1 MDNKKQ
7 STEQYESTEE
17 NLVQDL
23 KKSLEDTINETKS
36 TLDDLEQTV
45 ETTINDQSVSDATKK
60 MVDSIKSDITNSSGE
75 KGNCLLYTSPSPR
88 DVEESR
94 MPSSA

>member
-1 MDNKKQ
+1 MDNKIQ

-45 ETTINDQSVSDATKK
+45 ETTINDQSLSDATKK
-60 MVDSIKSDITNSSGE
+60 MVDSIKSDITNSLGE
-75 KGNCLLYTSPSPR
+75 KSKEIINTIETKKAIKNY
-88 DVEESR
+88 EEE
-94 MPSSA
+94 

>member
-23 KKSLEDTINETKS
+23 KKSLEDTINETKYI
-36 TLDDLEQTV
+36 LDDLKQTV
-45 ETTINDQSVSDATKK
+45 EKTIKDQTISDSTKK
-60 MVDSIKSDITNSSGE
+60 IVDSVNSDIKNSIEE
-75 KGNCLLYTSPSPR
+75 KSKEIINTIKTAKAINNF
-88 DVEESR
+88 EEE
-94 MPSSA
+94 

>member
-23 KKSLEDTINETKS
+23 KKSLEETINETKYI
-36 TLDDLEQTV
+36 LDDLKQTV
-45 ETTINDQSVSDATKK
+45 EKTIQDQTVSDSTKK
-60 MVDSIKSDITNSSGE
+60 IVDSVNSDIKNSVAE
-75 KGNCLLYTSPSPR
+75 KSKEIINTIKTAKAINNF
-88 DVEESR
+88 EEE
-94 MPSSA
+94 

>member
-23 KKSLEDTINETKS
+23 KKSLEETINETKYI
-36 TLDDLEQTV
+36 LDELKQTV
-45 ETTINDQSVSDATKK
+45 EKTIQDQTISDSTKK
-60 MVDSIKSDITNSSGE
+60 IVDSVNSDIKNSVAE
-75 KGNCLLYTSPSPR
+75 KSKEIINTIKTAKAINNF
-88 DVEESR
+88 EEE
-94 MPSSA
+94 